1 MFIPKLLC
9 CGIWL
14 LYAVVAEAR
23 PPADSVTSFSA
34 PGPATTLH
42 LRPDTLRYAVVSD
55 SKADFGLTNSW
66 CYLVWKLQGKPAD
79 LILSIDNTSLDSVQ
93 LYQLFPEALPVLLYS
108 GGNHLPY
115 DNHRAYVW
123 HTAAVSAGT
132 EPAYYL
138 AAFRAMGKNVNVGYQ
153 LLGATEL
160 AQRYRSFDRLIW
172 LYLGVVLVMIVS
184 AIIGL
189 FLFRNVALGY
199 YALYLGFISCWIL
212 AHYGYLFPMLYP
224 QWPGFNEIVKP
235 VAIQLALFSML
246 RMLWQLFAAQLQA
259 KAIRLFLQ
267 AFSLAI
273 PLLLG
278 VLLVSLLWQPG
289 GFIPAWM
296 NVVWHLYLLLGAGSI
311 LGLLAWL
318 FNKDSTARFFCL
330 AVACVSLM
338 TLLQVFS
345 NAGLLQSYWLN
356 DHGILLGILLEAGIL
371 TYAIFLKLWKDK
383 QAVLLKVNRLEEEHG
398 KVLEQL
404 LMIQDTERKRIAG
417 DLHDSVGPMLTALKM
432 NYLRIIRVS
441 QGVQEELIRSTEAII
456 DSSIAGIR
464 DIAHRLMP
472 RNLVSKGLIV
482 ALSDYGRDLFSL
494 YQISFDF
501 KHQVV
506 QSPGEELQMLIYRIT
521 CELLMNAAKH
531 AQCQQ
536 VLLRLQITDQEIHIT
551 VKDNGKGFNAD
562 DALSHSFG
570 LSNVVNRV
578 KYARGVIQILSGE
591 GKGTEVLIAMPVERS

>member
-1 MFIPKLLC
+1 M
-9 CGIWL
+9 
-14 LYAVVAEAR
+14 
-23 PPADSVTSFSA
+23 
-34 PGPATTLH
+34 
-42 LRPDTLRYAVVSD
+42 
-55 SKADFGLTNSW
+55 
-66 CYLVWKLQGKPAD
+66 
-79 LILSIDNTSLDSVQ
+79 
-93 LYQLFPEALPVLLYS
+93 
-108 GGNHLPY
+108 
-115 DNHRAYVW
+115 
-123 HTAAVSAGT
+123 
-132 EPAYYL
+132 
-138 AAFRAMGKNVNVGYQ
+138 
-153 LLGATEL
+153 
-160 AQRYRSFDRLIW
+160 
-172 LYLGVVLVMIVS
+172 
-184 AIIGL
+184 
-189 FLFRNVALGY
+189 
-199 YALYLGFISCWIL
+199 
-212 AHYGYLFPMLYP
+212 
-224 QWPGFNEIVKP
+224 
-235 VAIQLALFSML
+235 
-246 RMLWQLFAAQLQA
+246 
-259 KAIRLFLQ
+259 Q

-318 FNKDSTARFFCL
+318 YNKDSTARFFCL

-506 QSPGEELQMLIYRIT
+506 QSPGEELQMLIYRVT

-591 GKGTEVLIAMPVERS
+591 GKGTEVLIAMPVERRGD